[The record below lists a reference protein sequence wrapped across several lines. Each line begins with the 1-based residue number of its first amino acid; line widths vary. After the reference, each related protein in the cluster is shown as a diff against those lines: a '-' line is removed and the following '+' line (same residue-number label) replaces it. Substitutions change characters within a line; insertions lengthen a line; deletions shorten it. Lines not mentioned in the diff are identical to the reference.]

1 MEIKTNDYVRGI
13 LIADCSRRHINNRL
27 LTAMTSHRIILH
39 EMDSSRSALER
50 DGGETPPLRQ
60 TNPRLVQDGGEV
72 EAEGAIDR

>member
-1 MEIKTNDYVRGI
+1 M
-13 LIADCSRRHINNRL
+13 
-27 LTAMTSHRIILH
+27 MTSHRIILH